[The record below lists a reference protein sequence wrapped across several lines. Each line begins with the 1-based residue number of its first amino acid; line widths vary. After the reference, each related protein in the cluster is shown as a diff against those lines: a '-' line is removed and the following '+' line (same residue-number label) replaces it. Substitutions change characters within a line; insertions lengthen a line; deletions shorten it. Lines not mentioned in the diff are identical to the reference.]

1 MFICSEGERIGNII
15 YLYGESSLMF
25 YKKPEKGTDMLVLTE
40 EEGSYKIVSHQHY
53 KNS

>member
-1 MFICSEGERIGNII
+1 
-15 YLYGESSLMF
+15 MF